1 MSKIQL
7 FTPDEDS
14 QLLLS
19 WHRGDLSAFETLV
32 WKYQKRIFNLAILLT
47 GDLEAAATAT
57 ENSFLTA
64 YQDIRSLTGKSRFST
79 WLVAITLKECRNL
92 NYFRAAE
99 SPPSEIPAL
108 AGLQDVIDSINPSA
122 MMKKLAFCLKDLSV
136 ELTEVILLR
145 YVRGYSLEK
154 LEEIFQIRAEVLL
167 SRLFEAEEALTACLK
182 SGLNRSDDI
191 STPHPEIRRN
201 FSAYLD
207 NSADNAEKVLTKEHL
222 KSCGSCREALADLEW
237 MIEHL
242 KSLPDEEPPAW
253 LTSSIMQKTRSIP
266 KKQAEVKRPSYLAI
280 QVTAGMFLLAIIG
293 FTGYLLTTGEETAK
307 PGNQASRIGSSAAKS
322 DSGKSARPEE
332 PTSPLKGIFRGAGPL
347 EDKKPKA
354 VTTLPSS
361 SGSSPQGNPPAALPA
376 LISPPAR
383 TEQPTAPLKAE
394 PPQNRERAEKPQLP
408 SEWGDI
414 QTQSRTPQK
423 KTPAPRRSSG
433 ELAVVLTA
441 SDPSV
446 ATQEIETAVTSLG
459 GKITG
464 RAYSNGNDI
473 LYTRIEVE
481 KLIELIGRLRTV
493 GKLQE
498 LPDLPE
504 NAEGTIDLVIKW

>member
-99 SPPSEIPAL
+99 SPPSEIPAS
-108 AGLQDVIDSINPSA
+108 AGLQDLIDSVNPSA
-122 MMKKLAFCLKDLSV
+122 MMKKLAYCLKDLSV

-154 LEEIFQIRAEVLL
+154 LEEIFQIRADILL

-191 STPHPEIRRN
+191 ATPHPEIRRN

-253 LTSSIMQKTRSIP
+253 ITSSIMQKTKSIP
-266 KKQAEVKRPSYLAI
+266 RKQAEVESPSHLAI

-293 FTGYLLTTGEETAK
+293 FTGYLLTTGKETAK
-307 PGNQASRIGSSAAKS
+307 PGNEASRIGSSAVKS
-322 DSGKSARPEE
+322 DSGKSVRPEE
-332 PTSPLKGIFRGAGPL
+332 LTSPLKGTFRGGGLL

-354 VTTLPSS
+354 PTLPSS
-361 SGSSPQGNPPAALPA
+361 SGSSLQGNPPAALPA
-376 LISPPAR
+376 SISPPAR
-383 TEQPTAPLKAE
+383 TEQPVAPLKAE
-394 PPQNRERAEKPQLP
+394 PPQDRERAEKPQLP

-423 KTPAPRRSSG
+423 KTPAPRRNSG

-446 ATQEIETAVTSLG
+446 AIQEIETAVTSLG

-464 RAYSNGNDI
+464 RAYSSGNDI

-481 KLIELIGRLRTV
+481 KLIELIGRLRKV

-504 NAEGTIDLVIKW
+504 SAEGTIDLAIKW